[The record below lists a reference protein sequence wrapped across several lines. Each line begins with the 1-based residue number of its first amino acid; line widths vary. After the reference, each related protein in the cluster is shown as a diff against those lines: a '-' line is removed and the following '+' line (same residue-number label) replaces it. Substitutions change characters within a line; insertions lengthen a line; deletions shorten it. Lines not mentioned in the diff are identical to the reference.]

1 MSNGHAFEVGSV
13 PVGISL
19 GACPVCQFDVLFA
32 DPALSEAR
40 YVLLDPVLPERVS
53 PSRGMTA
60 VVVSAVGRPQVVEP
74 WIYRLH
80 SCPPGVIT
88 KSIGFYSVE
97 VLSQSC
103 PVILCHSQPG
113 ELCISTRH
121 EVLSRPHG
129 SRVILANRPLLD
141 DDSEGQ

>member
-1 MSNGHAFEVGSV
+1 VALSSGHVPEVGNV

-19 GACPVCQFDVLFA
+19 GACPVCQFDVLYA
-32 DPALSEAR
+32 DPMVPEAR
-40 YVLLDPVLPERVS
+40 YVLLDPAGPIRVS
-53 PSRGMTA
+53 PLRGRTA
-60 VVVSAVGRPQVVEP
+60 VVVSAVGRPQVVDC

-80 SCPPGVIT
+80 ACPPGVIT

-113 ELCISTRH
+113 ELCVSTRH
-121 EVLSRPHG
+121 EVLPRPHG
-129 SRVILANRPLLD
+129 ARVILASTPL
-141 DDSEGQ
+141 DDSEG